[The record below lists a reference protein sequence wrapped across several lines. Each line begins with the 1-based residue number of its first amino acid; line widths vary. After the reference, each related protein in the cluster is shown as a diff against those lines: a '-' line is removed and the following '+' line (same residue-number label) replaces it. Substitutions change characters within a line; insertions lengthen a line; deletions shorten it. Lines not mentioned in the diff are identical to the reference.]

1 MRVKHIIPEYLLI
14 VVFHLPKIDFVFYY
28 RIASMAQIPKG
39 LGYIK
44 SVPFF
49 LKIGSFVSGLI
60 GKNITKIL
68 SFKDNIANL

>member
-60 GKNITKIL
+60 GHSGILVFFNTNIQFL
-68 SFKDNIANL
+68 G